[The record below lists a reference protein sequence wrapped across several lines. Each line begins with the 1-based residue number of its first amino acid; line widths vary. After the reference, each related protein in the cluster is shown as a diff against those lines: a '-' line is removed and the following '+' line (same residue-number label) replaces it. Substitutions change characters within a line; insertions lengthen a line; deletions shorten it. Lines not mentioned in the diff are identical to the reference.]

1 MRNPDKSE
9 GQQFAPASL
18 HIQNA
23 NRSSEMNESSLAD
36 YAAFIESKRM
46 IDKPTGLANVPELNA
61 QLKPHQHDIVTWALR
76 RGRAAVFAGTG
87 LGKTFMQLEWA
98 RVVHEYTGKP
108 VLILAP
114 LAVAAQTQREGAK
127 FGIDVTHAHDQS
139 EIVNGI
145 NVTNYDRL
153 DKFDVSVF
161 GGVVLDES
169 SILKAHDGKT
179 RNQIIQ
185 SFSGTPFRLACTATP
200 APNDYMELGNHAE
213 FLGVMTQEE
222 MLAMF
227 FIHDGGETQKWRL
240 KGHAESEF
248 WKWMCSWAVMLR
260 KPSDLGYANEG
271 YDLPELNLHQITVDV
286 DQERAQ
292 DTLFVMEAATLQER
306 LQERR
311 MTIKER
317 CEAAAEI
324 IRSKPDES
332 WLVWTNLN
340 DESALIAELVG
351 GVNVQGSDKN
361 EVKERNLMAFTDGE
375 IRIMVSKPS
384 IAGYG
389 MNWQHCANMVFVG
402 LNDSFEQ
409 LFQAIRR
416 CWRFGQTRPVNVWMV
431 AAETEG
437 RVVSNLKRKE
447 ADAERMAEMMVMHM
461 QDITVSELKGTK
473 RIKTEYNPTQPIYI
487 PNWLEAA

>member
-1 MRNPDKSE
+1 MNDR
-9 GQQFAPASL
+9 SL
-18 HIQNA
+18 
-23 NRSSEMNESSLAD
+23 SD
-36 YAAFIESKRM
+36 YQRFIESKRVA
-46 IDKPTGLANVPELNA
+46 DKATGISKVPLLNSK
-61 QLKPHQHDIVTWALR
+61 LKPHQHDIVTWALR

-98 RVVHEYTGKP
+98 RVVSEHTELP

-127 FGIDVTHAHDQS
+127 FGIEVKHVHDQS
-139 EIVNGI
+139 EVASGI

-153 DKFDVSVF
+153 EKFDCSKF
-161 GGVVLDES
+161 GGIVLDES

-179 RNQIIQ
+179 RNQIINA
-185 SFSGTPFRLACTATP
+185 FSGTAFRLACTATP

-260 KPSDLGYANEG
+260 KPSDLGYPNEG
-271 YDLPELNLHQITVDV
+271 YDLPELSMHQITVDV
-286 DQERAQ
+286 DQDRAQ

-311 MTIKER
+311 MTINER

-324 IRSKPDES
+324 IKSKPDES

-340 DESALIAELVG
+340 DEAEMIAQMVG
-351 GVNVQGSDKN
+351 GINVQGSDKPD
-361 EVKERNLMAFTDGE
+361 VKEKNLMRFTDGE
-375 IRIMVSKPS
+375 IRVLVSKPS

-416 CWRFGQTRPVNVWMV
+416 CWRFGQTRAVNVYLV

-447 ADAERMAEMMVMHM
+447 ADAERMAEMMVAHM
-461 QDITVSELKGTK
+461 QDITVAELRGTE
-473 RIKTEYNPTQPIYI
+473 RVKTEYNAATSLHIPT
-487 PNWLEAA
+487 WLEAA

>member
-1 MRNPDKSE
+1 MIENENPRLRGNLHGAAVSE
-9 GQQFAPASL
+9 YLTFL
-18 HIQNA
+18 E
-23 NRSSEMNESSLAD
+23 R
-36 YAAFIESKRM
+36 KRM
-46 IDKPTGLANVPELNA
+46 VDLPTGISNVPELNPM
-61 QLKPHQHDIVTWALR
+61 LKPHQHDIVTWALH

-98 RVVHEYTGKP
+98 QVVSEYTGLP

-127 FGIDVTHAHDQS
+127 FGIHVAHVHDHS
-139 EIVNGI
+139 GITSGI
-145 NVTNYDRL
+145 NVTNYERL
-153 DKFDVSVF
+153 EKFDVSAF

-179 RNQIIQ
+179 RNQIIS
-185 SFSGTPFRLACTATP
+185 SFAGTPFRLACTATP
-200 APNDYMELGNHAE
+200 APNDYMELGNHSE
-213 FLGVMTQEE
+213 FLGVMTLEE

-260 KPSDLGYANEG
+260 KPSDLGYDNTG
-271 YDLPELNLHQITVDV
+271 YDLPPLNLHQVTVDV
-286 DQERAQ
+286 DHDRALEGH
-292 DTLFVMEAATLQER
+292 LFVMEAATLQER

-311 MTIKER
+311 RTINER
-317 CEAAAEI
+317 CAAAADI
-324 IRSKPDES
+324 IKSKPDEA

-340 DESALIAELVG
+340 DEAAMISEMVG
-351 GVNVQGSDKN
+351 GINVQGSDKPD
-361 EVKERNLMAFTDGE
+361 VKENNLMRFTDGE

-384 IAGYG
+384 IAGFG
-389 MNWQHCANMVFVG
+389 MNWQHCRNMVFVG

-416 CWRFGQTRPVNVWMV
+416 CWRFGQANEVNVWMV

-447 ADAERMAEMMVMHM
+447 ADADRMAEMMVMHM
-461 QDITVSELKGTK
+461 QDITVAELRGTA
-473 RIKTEYNPTQPIYI
+473 RVKTEYTPNQQLMI

>member
-1 MRNPDKSE
+1 MNYQD
-9 GQQFAPASL
+9 F
-18 HIQNA
+18 IQ
-23 NRSSEMNESSLAD
+23 
-36 YAAFIESKRM
+36 SKRL
-46 IDKPTGLANVPELNA
+46 IDKPTGLSAVPTLNNK
-61 QLKPHQHDIVTWALR
+61 LKPHQHDIVTWALR

-98 RVVHEYTGKP
+98 HRVAEKTGKP
-108 VLILAP
+108 SLILAP
-114 LAVAAQTQREGAK
+114 LAVGAQTEREGQYWGIPAK
-127 FGIDVTHAHDQS
+127 YYAHQAEFNQG
-139 EIVNGI
+139 EIVI
-145 NVTNYDRL
+145 TNYDRL
-153 DKFDVSVF
+153 QRFNADEF
-161 GGVVLDES
+161 GAVVLDES
-169 SILKAHDGKT
+169 SILKASDGKT
-179 RNQIIQ
+179 RQLITETFQ
-185 SFSGTPFRLACTATP
+185 GTPFRLACTATP

-260 KPSDLGYANEG
+260 KPSDLGYPNEG
-271 YDLPELNLHQITVDV
+271 YDLPALNLHQITVDV
-286 DQERAQ
+286 DQTRAQ

-311 MTIKER
+311 QTINER

-324 IRSKPDES
+324 IKSKPDES

-340 DESALIAELVG
+340 DEAEMIARMVG
-351 GVNVQGSDKN
+351 GVNVQGSDKP
-361 EVKERNLMAFTDGE
+361 EVKERNLLKFTDDD
-375 IRIMVSKPS
+375 IRVLVSKPS
-384 IAGYG
+384 IAGFG

-402 LNDSFEQ
+402 LNDSYEQ

-416 CWRFGQTRPVNVWMV
+416 CWRFGQTRPVNVWLV

-447 ADAERMAEMMVMHM
+447 ADAERMAEMMVQHM
-461 QDITVSELKGTK
+461 QDITVAELRGTQ
-473 RIKTEYNPTQPIYI
+473 RNKTEYNAANDLHFPE
-487 PNWLEAA
+487 WLRSAV

>member
-1 MRNPDKSE
+1 
-9 GQQFAPASL
+9 
-18 HIQNA
+18 
-23 NRSSEMNESSLAD
+23 MNDSSLAD
-36 YAAFIESKRM
+36 YGKFIESKRL
-46 IDKPTGLANVPELNA
+46 IDKPTGFIGVPELNP

-98 RVVHEYTGKP
+98 HKVAVKTGKP
-108 VLILAP
+108 SLILAP
-114 LAVAAQTQREGAK
+114 LAVGAQTEREGEHWSIPAK
-127 FGIDVTHAHDQS
+127 YYREHAEFNAG
-139 EIVNGI
+139 EIVI
-145 NVTNYDRL
+145 TNYDRL
-153 DKFDVSVF
+153 QRFSAEDF
-161 GGVVLDES
+161 GAVVLDES
-169 SILKAHDGKT
+169 SILKSHDGKT
-179 RNQIIQ
+179 RQQIIETFQ
-185 SFSGTPFRLACTATP
+185 GTPFRLACTATP

-260 KPSDLGYANEG
+260 KPSDLGYPNEG

-286 DQERAQ
+286 DQARAQ
-292 DTLFVMEAATLQER
+292 DTLFVMEAVTLQER

-311 MTIKER
+311 HTIKER

-324 IRSKPDES
+324 IQSKTNES

-340 DESALIAELVG
+340 DEAEMIASMVG
-351 GVNVQGSDKN
+351 GVNVQGSDKP
-361 EVKERNLMAFTDGE
+361 EVKEKNLLKFTDGD
-375 IRIMVSKPS
+375 IRVLVSKPS
-384 IAGYG
+384 IAGFG
-389 MNWQHCANMVFVG
+389 MNWQHCSNMVFVG
-402 LNDSFEQ
+402 LNDSYEQ

-416 CWRFGQTRPVNVWMV
+416 CWRFGQTRSVNVWMV

-447 ADAERMAEMMVMHM
+447 ADAERMAEMMVSHM
-461 QDITVSELKGTK
+461 QDITVAELRGTQ
-473 RIKTEYNPTQPIYI
+473 RNKTEYNPQIKMHI
-487 PNWLEAA
+487 PEWMEAA

>member
-1 MRNPDKSE
+1 MMSYYDFLQE
-9 GQQFAPASL
+9 
-18 HIQNA
+18 
-23 NRSSEMNESSLAD
+23 
-36 YAAFIESKRM
+36 KRL
-46 IDKPTGLANVPELNA
+46 IDKPTGLVDVPALNPM
-61 QLKPHQHDIVTWALR
+61 LKPHQHDIVTWALR

-98 RVVHEYTGKP
+98 KHVNQHTGKP

-114 LAVAAQTQREGAK
+114 LAVAVQTVREGAK
-127 FGIDVTHAHDQS
+127 FGIEVMHTYDQS
-139 EIVNGI
+139 EVDAGE

-153 DKFDVSVF
+153 DKFDCSAF

-169 SILKAHDGKT
+169 SILKSHDSKT
-179 RNQIIQ
+179 RSHIIEVFQ
-185 SFSGTPFRLACTATP
+185 PTQFRLACTATP

-260 KPSDLGYANEG
+260 KPSDLGYDNTG
-271 YDLPELNLHQITVDV
+271 YDLPPLNIHQVTVDV
-286 DQERAQ
+286 DHSRAL
-292 DTLFVMEAATLQER
+292 DGHLFVMEASTLQER

-311 MTIKER
+311 ETINER
-317 CEAAAEI
+317 CKAAAEI
-324 IRSKPDES
+324 ILSKPDES

-340 DESALIAELVG
+340 DEAAMIAGLVG
-351 GVNVQGSDKN
+351 GVNVQGSDKP
-361 EVKERNLMAFTDGE
+361 EVKERNLLRFTDGN
-375 IRIMVSKPS
+375 IRILVSKPS
-384 IAGYG
+384 IAGFG
-389 MNWQHCANMVFVG
+389 MNWQHCHNMVFVG

-416 CWRFGQTRPVNVWMV
+416 CWRFGQTKPVNVWMV

-447 ADAERMAEMMVMHM
+447 ADAERMAEMMVLHM
-461 QDITVSELKGTK
+461 QDITVAELRGTQ
-473 RIKTEYNPTQPIYI
+473 RVKTEYNANQQMVI
-487 PNWLEAA
+487 PAWMEAA

>member
-1 MRNPDKSE
+1 MKTKGIFVSDY
-9 GQQFAPASL
+9 QQFL
-18 HIQNA
+18 
-23 NRSSEMNESSLAD
+23 
-36 YAAFIESKRM
+36 ESKR
-46 IDKPTGLANVPELNA
+46 ISDKPTGLSKIPHLN
-61 QLKPHQHDIVTWALR
+61 QKLKPHQRDIVVWALR
-76 RGRAAVFAGTG
+76 RGRAAIFAGTG
-87 LGKTFMQLEWA
+87 LGKTLMQLEWA
-98 RVVHEYTGKP
+98 RVVTEHTGMP

-114 LAVAAQTQREGAK
+114 LAVASQTQREGLK
-127 FGIDVTHAHDQS
+127 FGINVTHVHDQS
-139 EIVNGI
+139 EIKTGI

-153 DKFDVSVF
+153 DKFDVSGF
-161 GGVVLDES
+161 GGIVLDES

-185 SFSGTPFRLACTATP
+185 TFQETAFRLACTATP
-200 APNDYMELGNHAE
+200 APNDYMELGNHSE

-240 KGHAESEF
+240 KGHADSEF

-260 KPSDLGYANEG
+260 KPSDLGYENAG
-271 YDLPELNLHQITVDV
+271 YDLPPLNIHQVTVDV
-286 DQERAQ
+286 DQSRAQ
-292 DTLFVMEAATLQER
+292 DTLFVMEASTLQER

-311 MTIKER
+311 YTINER

-324 IRSKPDES
+324 ILRDPHEP

-340 DESALIAELVG
+340 DEADMIARLVG
-351 GVNVQGSDKN
+351 GINVQGSDKP
-361 EVKERNLMAFTDGE
+361 EVKEKNLMRFTDGE

-384 IAGYG
+384 IAGFG
-389 MNWQHCANMVFVG
+389 MNWQHCANMIFVG

-416 CWRFGQTRPVNVWMV
+416 CWRFGQTRPVNVWLV

-461 QDITVSELKGTK
+461 QDITVAELRGTV
-473 RIKTEYNPTQPIYI
+473 RVKTGYVPQEKMTI
-487 PNWLEAA
+487 PDWIQGEVA

>member
-1 MRNPDKSE
+1 MITKGIFVSDY
-9 GQQFAPASL
+9 QQFL
-18 HIQNA
+18 
-23 NRSSEMNESSLAD
+23 
-36 YAAFIESKRM
+36 ESKR
-46 IDKPTGLANVPELNA
+46 ISDKPTGLSTIPELNPK
-61 QLKPHQHDIVTWALR
+61 LKPHQRDIVVWALR
-76 RGRAAVFAGTG
+76 RGRAAIFAGTG

-98 RVVHEYTGKP
+98 RVVTEHTGMP

-114 LAVAAQTQREGAK
+114 LAVASQTQREGQK
-127 FGIDVTHAHDQS
+127 FGIQVTHARDQS
-139 EIVNGI
+139 EIQVGI

-161 GGVVLDES
+161 GGIVLDES
-169 SILKAHDGKT
+169 GILKASDGKT

-185 SFSGTPFRLACTATP
+185 VFQGTAFRLACTATP
-200 APNDYMELGNHAE
+200 APNDYMELGNHSE
-213 FLGVMTQEE
+213 FLGVMTHEE

-227 FIHDGGETQKWRL
+227 FVHDGGETQKWRL
-240 KGHAESEF
+240 KGHADSEF

-260 KPSDLGYANEG
+260 KPSDLGYENAG
-271 YDLPELNLHQITVDV
+271 YDLPPLNIHQVTVDV
-286 DQERAQ
+286 DQSRAQ

-311 MTIKER
+311 HTIKER

-324 IRSKPDES
+324 IRSKQDEP

-340 DESALIAELVG
+340 DEADMIARLVG
-351 GVNVQGSDKN
+351 GINVQGSDKPD
-361 EVKERNLMAFTDGE
+361 VKENNLMRFTDGY

-384 IAGYG
+384 IAGFG
-389 MNWQHCANMVFVG
+389 MNWQHCANMIFVG

-416 CWRFGQTRPVNVWMV
+416 CWRFGQTKPVNVWLV

-447 ADAERMAEMMVMHM
+447 ADAERMAEMMVLHM
-461 QDITVSELKGTK
+461 QDITVAELRGTV
-473 RIKTEYNPTQPIYI
+473 RVKTEYAPDKQMTI
-487 PNWLEAA
+487 PNWIQGEAA

>member
-1 MRNPDKSE
+1 M
-9 GQQFAPASL
+9 
-18 HIQNA
+18 
-23 NRSSEMNESSLAD
+23 MD
-36 YAAFIESKRM
+36 YVDFLNMKR
-46 IDKPTGLANVPELNA
+46 IADKPTGLREVPALNA
-61 QLKPHQHDIVTWALR
+61 KLKPHQHDIVTWALR

-98 RVVHEYTGKP
+98 RVVHEHAGKP

-114 LAVAAQTQREGAK
+114 LAVAAQTQREGEK
-127 FGIDVTHAHDQS
+127 FGISVKHVRDQS
-139 EIVNGI
+139 EVIDGL

-153 DKFDVSVF
+153 DKFDCSTF

-169 SILKAHDGKT
+169 SILKAQDGKT
-179 RNQIIQ
+179 RNQIINA
-185 SFSGTPFRLACTATP
+185 FAGTPFRLACTATP
-200 APNDYMELGNHAE
+200 APNDYMELGNHSE

-260 KPSDLGYANEG
+260 KPSDLGYDNEG
-271 YDLPELNLHQITVDV
+271 YDLPPLNIEQVTVGV
-286 DQERAQ
+286 DHSRATG
-292 DTLFVMEAATLQER
+292 TLFVMEAMTLQDR
-306 LQERR
+306 LLERR
-311 MTIKER
+311 ETIKER

-324 IRSKPDES
+324 IRRKPDES

-340 DESALIAELVG
+340 DEAALIADLVG
-351 GVNVQGSDKN
+351 GVNVQGSDKP
-361 EVKERNLMAFTDGE
+361 EVKERNLMAFTDGD
-375 IRIMVSKPS
+375 IRVLVSKPS
-384 IAGYG
+384 IAGFG

-402 LNDSFEQ
+402 LNDSYEQ

-416 CWRFGQTRPVNVWMV
+416 CWRFGQMRQVNVWMV

-437 RVVSNLKRKE
+437 QVVSNLNRKE
-447 ADAERMAEMMVMHM
+447 ADAERMAEMMVTHM
-461 QDITVSELKGTK
+461 QDITVAELRGTE
-473 RIKTEYNPTQPIYI
+473 RIKTEYNASKAMHI
-487 PNWLEAA
+487 PNWLEVA

>member
-1 MRNPDKSE
+1 
-9 GQQFAPASL
+9 
-18 HIQNA
+18 
-23 NRSSEMNESSLAD
+23 MNDSSLSE
-36 YAAFIESKRM
+36 YQNFIERKR
-46 IDKPTGLANVPELNA
+46 IADKPTGMTVIPRLNA
-61 QLKPHQHDIVTWALR
+61 LLKPHQHDIVTWALR

-98 RVVHEYTGKP
+98 HHVSQNTGKP

-114 LAVAAQTQREGAK
+114 LAVAAQTQREGSK
-127 FGIDVTHAHDQS
+127 FGINVTHAQYWDDVD
-139 EIVNGI
+139 EGI

-185 SFSGTPFRLACTATP
+185 TFSETPFRLACTATP

-260 KPSDLGYANEG
+260 KPSDLGYDNEG
-271 YDLPELNLHQITVDV
+271 YDLPPLNMHQITVNV
-286 DQERAQ
+286 DQSRAQ

-311 MTIKER
+311 QTVNER

-324 IRSKPDES
+324 IKSKPDES
-332 WLVWTNLN
+332 WIVWTNLN
-340 DESALIAELVG
+340 DEAEMISQMAG
-351 GVNVQGSDKN
+351 GVNVQGSDKT
-361 EVKERNLMAFTDGE
+361 EVKERNLMRFTDGD
-375 IRIMVSKPS
+375 IRVLVSKPS

-389 MNWQHCANMVFVG
+389 MNWQHCSNMVFVG

-416 CWRFGQTRPVNVWMV
+416 CWRFGQEREVNVWLV

-447 ADAERMAEMMVMHM
+447 EDAERMAEMMVKHM
-461 QDITVSELKGTK
+461 QDITVAELRGTE
-473 RIKTEYNPTQPIYI
+473 RVKTEYNPNKQLYI
-487 PNWLEAA
+487 PEWLEAA

>member
-1 MRNPDKSE
+1 MDDYIK
-9 GQQFAPASL
+9 FL
-18 HIQNA
+18 
-23 NRSSEMNESSLAD
+23 EM
-36 YAAFIESKRM
+36 KR
-46 IDKPTGLANVPELNA
+46 IADKPTGMQVISALNPM
-61 QLKPHQHDIVTWALR
+61 LKPHQRDIVTWALR
-76 RGRAAVFAGTG
+76 RGRAAGFAGTG

-98 RVVHEYTGKP
+98 HHVHLYTGKP

-114 LAVAAQTQREGAK
+114 LAVASQTQREGEK
-127 FGIDVTHAHDQS
+127 FGIKAIHVREES
-139 EIVNGI
+139 EVIEAL

-153 DKFDVSVF
+153 ARFDVSQY

-179 RNQIIQ
+179 RNQIIEAFQ
-185 SFSGTPFRLACTATP
+185 STPFRLACTATP
-200 APNDYMELGNHAE
+200 APNDYMELGNHSE

-260 KPSDLGYANEG
+260 KPSDLGYDNEG
-271 YDLPELNLHQITVDV
+271 YDLPPLNLQQITVDV
-286 DQERAQ
+286 DHSRASG
-292 DTLFVMEAATLQER
+292 TLFMMEALTLQER

-311 MTIKER
+311 ETIKER

-340 DESALIAELVG
+340 EEAALIAEMVG
-351 GVNVQGSDKN
+351 GVNVQGTDKP
-361 EVKERNLMAFTDGE
+361 EAKERNLMGFADCD
-375 IRIMVSKPS
+375 IRILVSKPS

-402 LNDSFEQ
+402 LNDSYEQ

-447 ADAERMAEMMVMHM
+447 EDAERMAEMMVAHM
-461 QDITVSELKGTK
+461 QDITVAELRGTQ
-473 RIKTEYNPTQPIYI
+473 RVKTEYNASNEMFI
-487 PNWLEAA
+487 PSWLEAA

>member
-1 MRNPDKSE
+1 MNRD
-9 GQQFAPASL
+9 SL
-18 HIQNA
+18 T
-23 NRSSEMNESSLAD
+23 D
-36 YAAFIESKRM
+36 YGEFIASKRL
-46 IDKPTGLANVPELNA
+46 IDKPTGLSVVPELNH

-98 RVVHEYTGKP
+98 KHVNEYTGKP

-114 LAVAAQTQREGAK
+114 LAVAAQTVREGEK
-127 FGIDVTHAHDQS
+127 FDIQVTHAHDQS
-139 EIVNGI
+139 EITDGV

-153 DKFDVSVF
+153 EKFDTSVF

-169 SILKAHDGKT
+169 SILKSHDGKT
-179 RNQIIQ
+179 RSYIIEVFQ
-185 SFSGTPFRLACTATP
+185 QTQFRLACTATP

-260 KPSDLGYANEG
+260 KPSDLGYDNEG
-271 YDLPELNLHQITVDV
+271 YDLPPLNLHQITVDV
-286 DQERAQ
+286 DHDRALEGH
-292 DTLFVMEAATLQER
+292 LFVMEAATLQER

-311 MTIKER
+311 MTIDDR
-317 CEAAAEI
+317 CQAAAEVI
-324 IRSKPDES
+324 NSKPDEA
-332 WLVWTNLN
+332 WLVWCNLN
-340 DESALIAELVG
+340 DEAEMIASMVK

-361 EVKERNLMAFTDGE
+361 EVKEKNLMRFTDGD

-384 IAGYG
+384 IAGFG
-389 MNWQHCANMVFVG
+389 MNWQHCSNMVFVG
-402 LNDSFEQ
+402 LNDSYEQ

-416 CWRFGQTRPVNVWMV
+416 CWRFGQTRQVNVWMI

-437 RVVSNLKRKE
+437 RVVSNLQRKE
-447 ADAERMAEMMVMHM
+447 SDAERMAEMMVSHM
-461 QDITVSELKGTK
+461 QDITVAELRGTE
-473 RIKTEYNPTQPIYI
+473 RVKTEYNAANDMII
-487 PNWLEAA
+487 PDWLRRAA

>member
-1 MRNPDKSE
+1 MTDKS
-9 GQQFAPASL
+9 L
-18 HIQNA
+18 TDY
-23 NRSSEMNESSLAD
+23 RS
-36 YAAFIESKRM
+36 FIEQKR
-46 IDKPTGLANVPELNA
+46 IFDKPTGFNDIPELNSK
-61 QLKPHQHDIVTWALR
+61 LKPHQHDIVTWALR

-98 RVVHEYTGKP
+98 KHVAEFTGLP

-114 LAVAAQTQREGAK
+114 LAVAAQTQREGMK
-127 FGIDVTHAHDQS
+127 FGISVNHAQDQS
-139 EIVNGI
+139 QVIDGI

-153 DKFDVSVF
+153 EKFDASSF
-161 GGVVLDES
+161 GGIVLDES
-169 SILKAHDGKT
+169 SILKSHDSKT
-179 RNQIIQ
+179 RSYIIEQ
-185 SFSGTPFRLACTATP
+185 FQQTQFRLACTATP

-260 KPSDLGYANEG
+260 KPSDLGYDNEG
-271 YDLPELNLHQITVDV
+271 YDLLPLNLHQITVDV
-286 DQERAQ
+286 DHDRALEGH
-292 DTLFVMEAATLQER
+292 LFVMEANTLQER

-311 MTIKER
+311 QTINER
-317 CEAAAEI
+317 CQAAAEVI
-324 IRSKPDES
+324 MSKPDS
-332 WLVWTNLN
+332 PWLVWCNLN
-340 DESALIAELVG
+340 DEADMISSLVN
-351 GVNVQGSDKN
+351 GVNVQGSDKPSI
-361 EVKERNLMAFTDGE
+361 KELNLMKFTDGD
-375 IRIMVSKPS
+375 IQILVSKPS
-384 IAGYG
+384 IAGFG
-389 MNWQHCANMVFVG
+389 MNWQHCSNMVFVG
-402 LNDSFEQ
+402 LNDSYEQ

-416 CWRFGQTRPVNVWMV
+416 CWRFGQTRPVNVWLV

-461 QDITVSELKGTK
+461 QDITVAELKGTK
-473 RIKTEYNPTQPIYI
+473 RNKAEYNASNDMHI
-487 PNWLEAA
+487 PEWLRSAA